1 MGLYGKSFNMFCMY
15 FLTGASWYIIL
26 LFLLVSSCTKVDRD
40 CGCEGTTYRT
50 IESLQ
55 AGYSGNGLFIVAD
68 TTGGY
73 MYVLSCNVNSSWEVS
88 QNRQTLNYTIS
99 GNIKRRCPG
108 PHPELELPA
117 PGGPIHITSIKKN

>member
-1 MGLYGKSFNMFCMY
+1 MR
-15 FLTGASWYIIL
+15 FLIKTPFYHIL
-26 LFLLVSSCTKVDRD
+26 LFFFASSCTKVDRD
-40 CGCEGTTYRT
+40 CGCAGSTYRT

-73 MYVLSCNVNSSWEVS
+73 LYVSACDVNSSWEVS
-88 QNRQTLNYTIS
+88 QNKQTLNYTIS
-99 GNIKRRCPG
+99 GNVKRRCPG

-117 PGGPIHITSIKKN
+117 PGGPIQITSIKKN